1 MTTATTERT
10 PLTRAVAVKWLR
22 SNLFDGVTSTT
33 LTVVA
38 TALIGFV
45 VYAILKFV
53 FVDAEWE
60 VIDVNR
66 RLIFLGRYPS
76 EAVWRIWP
84 PLMLL
89 FALGGLSYGLLG
101 SASKRDMVW
110 LALIVVFILGFL
122 AEGLT
127 AVLFAASC
135 VIAVGLYVV
144 GRWSQD
150 RARLKALLKRI
161 VIVGWLLIIPFT
173 VVLIG
178 TFGGVKPALW
188 GGLLLNV
195 LLAVI
200 GIGVGLPLGIALALG
215 RASSL
220 PILKGVC
227 TAIIEVTRGGPLVA
241 WLFISRFVL
250 PEFIPDA
257 LNPDP
262 IVSAMFIVSLF
273 TGAYIA
279 EIVRGGLQAVDP
291 GQPEAAHAL
300 GLSSFTITVFIVL
313 PQAIKAVIPAL
324 ISQMIS
330 LWKDTT
336 LFSVLSFTD
345 ALGGAQ
351 AAIAQPAFIG
361 RQQEALLFIA
371 LLFWSGSF
379 GMSRL
384 SQRFERV
391 LGIGER

>member
-1 MTTATTERT
+1 MTTTTPEKTPMTVATAT
-10 PLTRAVAVKWLR
+10 KWLR
-22 SNLFDGVTSTT
+22 SNLFDGVSSSLLT
-33 LTVVA
+33 LI
-38 TALIGFV
+38 TA
-45 VYAILKFV
+45 AILGSIIYGLLKFV
-53 FVDAEWE
+53 FLDAEWA
-60 VIDVNR
+60 VIDVNK

-76 EAVWRIWP
+76 AEVWRVWP

-89 FALGGLSYGLLG
+89 FALGGLSYGLLAA
-101 SASKRDMVW
+101 ASRRDILW
-110 LALIVVFILGFL
+110 LSVIIVFIPAFL
-122 AEGLT
+122 AKGQT
-127 AVLFAASC
+127 GVLFAAA
-135 VIAVGLYVV
+135 VALAIALYFL

-150 RARLKALLKRI
+150 RPQLKSRIRRL
-161 VIVGWLLIIPFT
+161 VIVGWFLIIPFA
-173 VVLIG
+173 VIIIAS
-178 TFGGVKPALW
+178 FGGVRPALW

-200 GIGVGLPLGIALALG
+200 GIGVGLPLGILLALG

-220 PILKGVC
+220 PALKWVS
-227 TAIIEVTRGGPLVA
+227 TAIIEITRGGPLVA
-241 WLFISRFVL
+241 WLFISRFVF
-250 PEFIPDA
+250 PEFIPEA
-257 LNPDP
+257 INPDP
-262 IVSAMFIVSLF
+262 IVSAMIIVSLF

-279 EIVRGGLQAVDP
+279 EIVRGGLQSVDP
-291 GQPEAAHAL
+291 GQAEAAHAL
-300 GLSSFTITVFIVL
+300 GLSSVTITVFIVL

-371 LLFWSGSF
+371 LLFWSGSL

-384 SQRFERV
+384 SNRFERT

>member
-1 MTTATTERT
+1 MTSVANEKT
-10 PLTRAVAVKWLR
+10 PITIASTKRWLK
-22 SNLFDGVTSTT
+22 SNLFANMTSSA
-33 LTVVA
+33 LTVITSVVLGFIVYG
-38 TALIGFV
+38 LI
-45 VYAILKFV
+45 KFI
-53 FVDAEWE
+53 FVDAQWE

-76 EAVWRIWP
+76 EAVWRVWP
-84 PLMLL
+84 PMMLL
-89 FALGGLSYGLLG
+89 FALGGASYGLLAA
-101 SASKRDMVW
+101 ASRRDLVW
-110 LALIVVFILGFL
+110 LSVIVIFILGFL
-122 AEGLT
+122 AKGQT
-127 AVLFAASC
+127 GVLFAIT
-135 VIAVGLYVV
+135 VLIAVALYTLA
-144 GRWSQD
+144 RWSQD
-150 RARLKALLKRI
+150 RPQLKSMIRRVVITGWFLL
-161 VIVGWLLIIPFT
+161 IPFT
-173 VVLIG
+173 VLLIAS
-178 TFGGVKPALW
+178 FGGVKPALW
-188 GGLLLNV
+188 GGFMLNV
-195 LLAVI
+195 LLAII

-220 PILKGVC
+220 PLLKTVS
-227 TAIIEVTRGGPLVA
+227 TALIEITRGGPLVT
-241 WLFISRFVL
+241 WLFISRFVF
-250 PEFIPDA
+250 PEFLPDA
-257 LNPDP
+257 LVPDP
-262 IVSAMFIVSLF
+262 IISAMVIVSLF

-291 GQPEAAHAL
+291 GQAEAAHAL
-300 GLSSFTITVFIVL
+300 GLSTFNITTFIVL

-361 RQQEALLFIA
+361 RQQEVLLFIA

-391 LGIGER
+391 LGIGVR